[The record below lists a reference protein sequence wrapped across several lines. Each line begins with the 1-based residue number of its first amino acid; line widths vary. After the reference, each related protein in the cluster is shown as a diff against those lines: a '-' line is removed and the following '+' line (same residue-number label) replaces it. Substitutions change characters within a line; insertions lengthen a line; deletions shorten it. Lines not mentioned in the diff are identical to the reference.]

1 MTQPGGARTGPNPR
15 FMVPYE
21 GSVTKRDDPENRGRV
36 KIYIPGLIEP
46 ETPDWVLPIGA
57 TGGGTAGR
65 GHIEPPD
72 VGANV
77 VVIFVQGNP
86 DKPRYFVGPWGIP
99 GGTSDAPTN
108 HEVEGDDRQNAVTE
122 DEEWRIERD
131 SRSTEKKLTI
141 THRSSDLQIVLEA
154 KALTDNVTVRTNGG
168 QKVLLE
174 GTSQKATLDSGFGPT
189 LELDG
194 AGQTVSLSLGSG
206 PKLELFAGGFALSAG
221 SAPEFAAQ
229 GGKSKVGDR
238 NATEKM
244 MLGTT
249 YRTDEASLF
258 NALITA
264 LQVFSNACKAATVEP
279 VLGPAATALDAVL
292 VATPCSDSPVRTNA
306 GYTGYLSQNVD
317 VQD

>member
-1 MTQPGGARTGPNPR
+1 MTQPGGGRSGPDTR

-21 GSVTKRDDPENRGRV
+21 GLVTKRDDPEKRGRI
-36 KIYIPGLIEP
+36 KLSIPGLIEP
-46 ETPDWVLPIGA
+46 ETPDWVFPIGVA
-57 TGGGTAGR
+57 GGGTAQR

-77 VVIFVQGNP
+77 VVLFVQGNP
-86 DKPRYFVGPWGIP
+86 DKPRYLVGPWGNP

-108 HEVEGDDRQNAVTE
+108 HEVEGNDRQNAVTE

-131 SRSTEKKLTI
+131 SRSSEKKFTI

-154 KALTDNVTVRTNGG
+154 ATGSDNATIRTSAGQTLT
-168 QKVLLE
+168 LE
-174 GTSQKATLDSGFGPT
+174 GTSQKATLDSGFGPALT
-189 LELDG
+189 LDG
-194 AGQTVSLSLGSG
+194 AGQTVALELGSG

-221 SAPEFAAQ
+221 SAPEFAGT
-229 GGKSKVGDR
+229 GGKAKVGDR

-249 YRTDEASLF
+249 YRTDEAALL
-258 NALITA
+258 NALIAA
-264 LQVFSNACKAATVEP
+264 LQVFSNACKAATIEP

-292 VATPCSDSPVRTNA
+292 IASPCSDSPVRTNA
-306 GYTGYLSQNVD
+306 AHTGYLSQNVD